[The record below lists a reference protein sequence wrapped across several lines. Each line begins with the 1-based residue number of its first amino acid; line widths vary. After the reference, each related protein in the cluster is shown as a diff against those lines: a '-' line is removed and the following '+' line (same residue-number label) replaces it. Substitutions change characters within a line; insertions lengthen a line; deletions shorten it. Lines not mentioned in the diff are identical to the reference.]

1 MKETHLVFMACKTL
15 FIQHPSKEHPIKF
28 QKIVKC
34 FKYNAY
40 DHSYN
45 RKHQEEEFFLFFRA
59 VGGRGWE
66 TILLSSRREK

>member
-15 FIQHPSKEHPIKF
+15 FIQHPFKEHPIKF
-28 QKIVKC
+28 KKIVKC

-45 RKHQEEEFFLFFRA
+45 RKHQNDVQKSFSFFFA
-59 VGGRGWE
+59 GGGG